1 MRARQRTAELTNF
14 QFSLLLALPV
24 LVFLVLVVAYP
35 LGYAL
40 WMSLHE
46 ISFFGGYKATFV
58 GAENFSDVIDD
69 RKFKK
74 SLWITVRFTLE
85 SVALAM
91 VAGLLIALVLNR
103 KMRFAGLVRTIVILP
118 WCISLYGTGVI
129 FSYLAKGQTGIGT
142 AIAYALGIE
151 EAVNVVNRQWV
162 IEVLA
167 VGNAWNM
174 APLVAFFL
182 LANLKTIPSR
192 LYDLAAID
200 RMSRVETFLNVT
212 LPPLRFTLFVFTCI
226 TTVLSM
232 KLFDFIFV
240 LSGGGPGTA
249 SATLTYRIYK
259 ESFKDL
265 DLGYG
270 AAMSFM
276 LLALILGTTL
286 LLYAVGG
293 GGRRGRY
300 ENSPLHDLVMAR
312 VGDRPDLDPAA
323 ALLVPEELPADARRD
338 RALSASALP
347 PGPDARRLLQHLRVR
362 VRNGQW
368 DRPPRLGPGQSD
380 HPRAREQP
388 HRLGGRHA
396 GDAVRGAAAGLRLR
410 APRLPPQEQALV
422 RDLAGG
428 RAAAGLYPD
437 PVLRHVRAARSFG
450 HADRP
455 HHRYPHDHHSLR
467 DLDVDRVFPQ
477 SSGGGAVGPD
487 RWVLALRDLRQ
498 DHRAAGAER
507 RRGGGGHRL
516 PVLLERVHLCAVSGE
531 RHHRQ
536 HVAHRHFRLPLPA
549 SGGVPPRG
557 SGAVD
562 HGAAGTG
569 RVLPPATY
577 LPK

>member
-1 MRARQRTAELTNF
+1 M
-14 QFSLLLALPV
+14 
-24 LVFLVLVVAYP
+24 
-35 LGYAL
+35 
-40 WMSLHE
+40 
-46 ISFFGGYKATFV
+46 FGGYKATFV

-174 APLVAFFL
+174 APLVALFL

-270 AAMSFM
+270 AAMSFV

-286 LLYAVGG
+286 LLYAVW
-293 GGRRGRY
+293 GRR
-300 ENSPLHDLVMAR
+300 E
-312 VGDRPDLDPAA
+312 
-323 ALLVPEELPADARRD
+323 
-338 RALSASALP
+338 
-347 PGPDARRLLQHLRVR
+347 
-362 VRNGQW
+362 
-368 DRPPRLGPGQSD
+368 
-380 HPRAREQP
+380 
-388 HRLGGRHA
+388 
-396 GDAVRGAAAGLRLR
+396 
-410 APRLPPQEQALV
+410 
-422 RDLAGG
+422 
-428 RAAAGLYPD
+428 
-437 PVLRHVRAARSFG
+437 ARSI
-450 HADRP
+450 
-455 HHRYPHDHHSLR
+455 
-467 DLDVDRVFPQ
+467 
-477 SSGGGAVGPD
+477 
-487 RWVLALRDLRQ
+487 
-498 DHRAAGAER
+498 
-507 RRGGGGHRL
+507 
-516 PVLLERVHLCAVSGE
+516 
-531 RHHRQ
+531 
-536 HVAHRHFRLPLPA
+536 
-549 SGGVPPRG
+549 
-557 SGAVD
+557 
-562 HGAAGTG
+562 
-569 RVLPPATY
+569 
-577 LPK
+577 

>member
-1 MRARQRTAELTNF
+1 MSVKQRTAELTNF

-46 ISFFGGYKATFV
+46 ISFFGGYKASFV
-58 GAENFSDVIDD
+58 GVENYADVISD

-91 VAGLLIALVLNR
+91 VGGLLIALVLNR

-118 WCISLYGTGVI
+118 WCISLYGTGII

-151 EAVNVVNRQWV
+151 DAVNVVNKQWV

-249 SATLTYRIYK
+249 SAALTYRIYK

-276 LLALILGTTL
+276 LLVLILGTTL
-286 LLYAVGG
+286 LLYALW
-293 GGRRGRY
+293 GRR
-300 ENSPLHDLVMAR
+300 E
-312 VGDRPDLDPAA
+312 
-323 ALLVPEELPADARRD
+323 
-338 RALSASALP
+338 
-347 PGPDARRLLQHLRVR
+347 
-362 VRNGQW
+362 
-368 DRPPRLGPGQSD
+368 
-380 HPRAREQP
+380 
-388 HRLGGRHA
+388 
-396 GDAVRGAAAGLRLR
+396 
-410 APRLPPQEQALV
+410 
-422 RDLAGG
+422 
-428 RAAAGLYPD
+428 
-437 PVLRHVRAARSFG
+437 ARS
-450 HADRP
+450 
-455 HHRYPHDHHSLR
+455 L
-467 DLDVDRVFPQ
+467 
-477 SSGGGAVGPD
+477 
-487 RWVLALRDLRQ
+487 
-498 DHRAAGAER
+498 
-507 RRGGGGHRL
+507 
-516 PVLLERVHLCAVSGE
+516 
-531 RHHRQ
+531 
-536 HVAHRHFRLPLPA
+536 
-549 SGGVPPRG
+549 
-557 SGAVD
+557 
-562 HGAAGTG
+562 
-569 RVLPPATY
+569 
-577 LPK
+577 

>member
-1 MRARQRTAELTNF
+1 MSAAKRTAELTNF

-91 VAGLLIALVLNR
+91 VAGLLIALVLNL
-103 KMRFAGLVRTIVILP
+103 KFRFAGLVRTIVILP
-118 WCISLYGTGVI
+118 WCISLYGTGII
-129 FSYLAKGQTGIGT
+129 FSYMAKGQTGIGT
-142 AIAYALGIE
+142 AIAYAFGIE
-151 EAVNVVNRQWV
+151 EAVNVVNRDWV

-200 RMSRVETFLNVT
+200 RMSRLETFLNVT
-212 LPPLRFTLFVFTCI
+212 LPPLRFTIFVFTCI

-286 LLYAVGG
+286 LLYFLW
-293 GGRRGRY
+293 GRR
-300 ENSPLHDLVMAR
+300 E
-312 VGDRPDLDPAA
+312 
-323 ALLVPEELPADARRD
+323 
-338 RALSASALP
+338 
-347 PGPDARRLLQHLRVR
+347 
-362 VRNGQW
+362 
-368 DRPPRLGPGQSD
+368 
-380 HPRAREQP
+380 
-388 HRLGGRHA
+388 
-396 GDAVRGAAAGLRLR
+396 
-410 APRLPPQEQALV
+410 
-422 RDLAGG
+422 
-428 RAAAGLYPD
+428 
-437 PVLRHVRAARSFG
+437 ARS
-450 HADRP
+450 
-455 HHRYPHDHHSLR
+455 
-467 DLDVDRVFPQ
+467 
-477 SSGGGAVGPD
+477 
-487 RWVLALRDLRQ
+487 
-498 DHRAAGAER
+498 
-507 RRGGGGHRL
+507 
-516 PVLLERVHLCAVSGE
+516 
-531 RHHRQ
+531 
-536 HVAHRHFRLPLPA
+536 
-549 SGGVPPRG
+549 
-557 SGAVD
+557 
-562 HGAAGTG
+562 T
-569 RVLPPATY
+569 
-577 LPK
+577 

>member
-1 MRARQRTAELTNF
+1 MSAAKRTAELTNF

-91 VAGLLIALVLNR
+91 VAGLLIALVLNL
-103 KMRFAGLVRTIVILP
+103 KFRFAGLVRTIVILP

-129 FSYLAKGQTGIGT
+129 FSYMAKGQTGIGT
-142 AIAYALGIE
+142 AIAYALGFE
-151 EAVNVVNRQWV
+151 EAVNVVNRDWV

-200 RMSRVETFLNVT
+200 RMSRLETFLNVT
-212 LPPLRFTLFVFTCI
+212 LPPLRFTIFVFTCI

-286 LLYAVGG
+286 LLYFLW
-293 GGRRGRY
+293 GRR
-300 ENSPLHDLVMAR
+300 E
-312 VGDRPDLDPAA
+312 
-323 ALLVPEELPADARRD
+323 
-338 RALSASALP
+338 
-347 PGPDARRLLQHLRVR
+347 
-362 VRNGQW
+362 
-368 DRPPRLGPGQSD
+368 
-380 HPRAREQP
+380 
-388 HRLGGRHA
+388 
-396 GDAVRGAAAGLRLR
+396 
-410 APRLPPQEQALV
+410 
-422 RDLAGG
+422 
-428 RAAAGLYPD
+428 
-437 PVLRHVRAARSFG
+437 ARS
-450 HADRP
+450 
-455 HHRYPHDHHSLR
+455 
-467 DLDVDRVFPQ
+467 
-477 SSGGGAVGPD
+477 
-487 RWVLALRDLRQ
+487 
-498 DHRAAGAER
+498 
-507 RRGGGGHRL
+507 
-516 PVLLERVHLCAVSGE
+516 
-531 RHHRQ
+531 
-536 HVAHRHFRLPLPA
+536 
-549 SGGVPPRG
+549 
-557 SGAVD
+557 
-562 HGAAGTG
+562 T
-569 RVLPPATY
+569 
-577 LPK
+577 